1 MIGELKQNSG
11 DIKIN
16 SKTEIYQYDKRAN
29 NDEYWLIEYRM
40 RNYADYYGGMYVN
53 GVYKSDYR
61 YRGERTNGGSDL
73 EVYVTYKIT
82 VRNSSI
88 DILGQI
94 TEIEYI
100 NDSVFYSK
108 KKKFRN

>member
-1 MIGELKQNSG
+1 
-11 DIKIN
+11 
-16 SKTEIYQYDKRAN
+16 
-29 NDEYWLIEYRM
+29 M

-94 TEIEYI
+94 TEIVDYYDKDYTYMPKLSWVMYKDNSADDNTKIAVKE
-100 NDSVFYSK
+100 
-108 KKKFRN
+108 